1 MLQIPGYRLEE
12 VLSESSHTIIYRARQ
27 VDEQPVILKVLQAHQ
42 PTLEEMAR
50 LKQEYKIAANLKI
63 EGVIKAYSLET
74 FKNVT
79 ALVLEDFGGL
89 ALSQF
94 IHANRLTLTR
104 FLNIAIQ
111 LADTLEQLHQH
122 QIIHKDIKPQNI
134 IINPETEQV
143 KITDFSI
150 ASQLVREIQQVN
162 NPEILEG
169 TLAYMSPEQTGRM
182 NRTISFKSDLYS
194 LGVTFY
200 EMLTLRLPFESQDPL
215 ELVHCHIAKLPIPPH
230 HHDSTIPEPISLM
243 VMKLLA
249 KNAEDRYQ
257 SASGLK
263 ADLQI
268 CLDQLQTKGEID
280 SFLLGQID
288 LSDQLFIPQKLY
300 GREQEV
306 EMLLQA
312 FERVAGGEGENNI
325 ELMLVSG
332 YSGIGK
338 SSLVNEIHKPIV
350 QRRGYF
356 IGGKFDQFKRDIP
369 YASLIQAFQEL
380 MQQLLTEQSEKL
392 QSWKQKLLAALGSN
406 GQIIIDA
413 IAEVELIIGPQPAV
427 VQLGPTESQNRFNR
441 VFQAFIQ
448 VFAQASHPLVLFLD
462 DLQWADAASLQMIQQ
477 LMTNAESQYL
487 LLIGAY
493 RDNEVNATHPLIQ
506 TLDDIQKTTV
516 KVSTITLRPLALSHV
531 EQFLGDTLIGTQKTQ
546 TQLATLLFNKT
557 AGNPFFLTQMLKAL
571 YQEKLLCFNFA
582 DKKWLWDI
590 AEIQALGIT
599 DLTVVELVASNIRSL
614 PDTTQEVLK
623 LAACIGNRF
632 NLDILATIS
641 QKTLSQTA
649 SGLWSALQ
657 SGLILPLNKDYKIP
671 LLFGDR
677 ELEGMNF
684 DDSRLSYKFLH
695 DRVQQAAYSLIPANQ
710 KQETHLKIGEL
721 LLNSTPPEAL
731 ESNIFDIVNQL
742 NVGIQSLTER
752 AEQDKLANLNLIAGK
767 RATEAA
773 AYEPAIRYL
782 QTGLGLLTEN
792 SWLVQYDIT
801 LALFVEAAQ
810 AEYLNLNFAGSKKLV
825 DTTLQKAT
833 KLLDKI
839 KVYEIQIQSYASQNK
854 LTDALNTGLEA
865 LKLLGIILPSHPTQ
879 VNVLLGL
886 AQTKLTQG
894 RRKIVDLI
902 NLPQMSDPN
911 KLASLRILAAITVPA
926 YIAQPL
932 LLPLVTFAMVR
943 LSIRFGNSALSA
955 IGYGFYALL
964 QCVLGDINGGYQFG
978 QLALQLLEKF
988 NAWELKSKVYLIHNN
1003 VIRHWKEHSKETL
1016 KPLLEGVASGIEMG
1030 DIESA
1035 GYCCG
1040 IYCVNLFFSGE
1051 ALDDAEQLMGKY
1063 VAVTKLL
1070 KHELAIATTKM
1081 LKQAVLNLSD
1091 DTLQDKSRLIGES
1104 FNEAESVP
1112 ILIEAKTFTV
1122 LGYTYLIKSIL
1133 AYLFG
1138 EYAQALENINVF
1150 SQYEEAIPGTIAFT
1164 NSRFYL
1170 ALILLACA
1178 DANPAQKRQYLKQ
1191 VETIQKQLQKWAF
1204 HAPMNYQHKFH
1215 LVAAEKARV
1224 FGRVAKAMEYYDLAI
1239 AESAKNGYIQEEA
1252 LAYELAGLFYQSL
1265 GKEIVSQA
1273 YLTKA
1278 HNCYIRWGAV
1288 AKVRDL
1294 EAKFPYLLRISS
1306 IDLTIDAKQTAIATI
1321 RSNSDT
1327 LDMSAVMKA
1336 CQAIASE
1343 IVLDK
1348 LLHKLMS
1355 VVLENAAAQKGL
1367 LILKKED
1374 RLWIEAQAYGEE
1386 ISVLQSL
1393 AVENS
1398 QDLPNSIINYVARTQ
1413 EALVLN
1419 DATDT
1424 NTFSADPY
1432 ILNNQPKS
1440 ILCSPIL
1447 HQGQLIGLLYLEN
1460 NLTPGAFSRKRLE
1473 ALIPISTQ
1481 AAISIC
1487 NASLFEQSV
1496 ADGQKLEQAMMQL
1509 QQTQMQLIQN
1519 EKMSALGQLVA
1530 GIAHEINN
1538 PVNFIYGNL
1547 SHANDYVLDLLKLLQ
1562 LYENSTT
1569 KASPELQEMAKN
1581 VDLEFL
1587 KEDLPKI
1594 LNSME
1599 MGTARIRGIVKS
1611 LRNFSRLDESPVK
1624 EVDIHEGIESTL
1636 MILGSRLQPSGRGA
1650 IAVVKEYGNLP
1661 LIQCYA
1667 GALNQVFMNI
1677 LANAIDALEESVIS
1691 HQSLVNSGVIT
1702 LVKPRITIK
1711 TQVTSERVVIR
1722 IADNGPG
1729 IPEEVQKRLFD
1740 PFFTTKPIGKGTGLG
1755 LSISYQIVT
1764 QKHHGSLRCFS
1775 GPEKGTEF
1783 VVEIPF
1789 FNAESAEG
1797 ALRGAEGSNN

>member
-12 VLSESSHTIIYRARQ
+12 VLYEGPHTIIYRARQ
-27 VDEQPVILKVLQAHQ
+27 ADEQPVVLKVLQAQ

-50 LKQEYKIAANLKI
+50 LKQEYKIVANLKI
-63 EGVIKAYSLET
+63 EGVVKAYSLET
-74 FKNVT
+74 FKNAT
-79 ALVLEDFGGL
+79 ALVLEDFGGG
-89 ALSQF
+89 ALSDF
-94 IHANRLTLTR
+94 IQAHRLTLTS

-111 LADTLEQLHQH
+111 LAHTLEQLHQH
-122 QIIHKDIKPQNI
+122 QIVHKDIKPQNI
-134 IINPETEQV
+134 IINPETGQV

-150 ASQLVREIQQVN
+150 ASQLSRETQQAS

-182 NRTISFKSDLYS
+182 NRAISYRSDLYS

-230 HHDSTIPEPISLM
+230 HQDSTIPKQISLL

-257 SASGLK
+257 SAAGLK

-268 CLDQLQTKGEID
+268 CLDQLQTKGEIG
-280 SFLLGQID
+280 SFPLGQID
-288 LSDQLFIPQKLY
+288 LSDQLFLPQKLY

-312 FERVAGGEGENNI
+312 FERVAGGEGEWGKGGVGEGGKSKI

-338 SSLVNEIHKPIV
+338 SSLVNEVHKPIV

-392 QSWKQKLLAALGSN
+392 QSWREKLLAALGSN

-427 VQLGPTESQNRFNR
+427 VLLGPTESQNRFNR

-462 DLQWADAASLQMIQQ
+462 DLQWADTASLQMIQQ
-477 LMTNAESQYL
+477 LITNADSEYI

-506 TLDDIQKTTV
+506 SLDDIQKTTD
-516 KVSTITLRPLALSHV
+516 KVSTITLRPLTLSHV
-531 EQFLGDTLIGTQKTQ
+531 EQFIGDTLVGTQKAQ
-546 TQLATLLFNKT
+546 TQDLAILLFNKT
-557 AGNPFFLTQMLKAL
+557 AGNPFFITQMLKAL
-571 YQEKLLCFNFA
+571 YQEKLLGFNFVE
-582 DKKWLWDI
+582 KKWLWNI

-614 PDTTQEVLK
+614 PAATQDMLK

-632 NLDILATIS
+632 NLDVLATIS

-649 SGLWSALQ
+649 SELWSALQ

-671 LLFGDR
+671 LLFGER
-677 ELEGMNF
+677 ELERMNF

-695 DRVQQAAYSLIPANQ
+695 DRVQQAAYSLILANQ
-710 KQETHLKIGEL
+710 KQTTHLKIGEL
-721 LLNSTPPEAL
+721 LLNSTPPEVL

-742 NVGIQSLTER
+742 NVGIESLTER
-752 AEQDKLANLNLIAGK
+752 AAQDKLANLNLIAGK
-767 RATEAA
+767 RASASA
-773 AYEPAIRYL
+773 AYEPAVRYL
-782 QTGLGLLTEN
+782 QTGLGLLAEN
-792 SWLVQYDIT
+792 SWLVQYEMT

-810 AEYLNLNFAGSKKLV
+810 AEYLNLNFAKSKDLV
-825 DTTLQKAT
+825 DTTLQRAKT
-833 KLLDKI
+833 LLDKI
-839 KVYEIQIQSYASQNK
+839 KVYELQIQSYASQNK

-865 LKLLGIILPSHPTQ
+865 LKLLGITLPSNPTQ

-886 AQTKLTQG
+886 LQTKLTQG
-894 RRKIVDLI
+894 RRANSDLI
-902 NLPQMSDPN
+902 NLPQMSDPR
-911 KLASLRILAAITVPA
+911 KLASLRILAAITTPA
-926 YIAQPL
+926 YITQPL

-964 QCVLGDINGGYQFG
+964 LCVLGDIDGGYQFG
-978 QLALQLLEKF
+978 QLALQLLDKF
-988 NAWELKSKVYLIHNN
+988 NAEALKSKVYLIHNN
-1003 VIRHWKEHSKETL
+1003 VIRHWKEHIKETF
-1016 KPLLEGVASGIEMG
+1016 KPFLEGFASGIQMG

-1035 GYCCG
+1035 GYCFG
-1040 IYCVNLFFSGE
+1040 IYCVNLFLSGK
-1051 ALDDAEQLMGKY
+1051 LDDAEQQIDKY
-1063 VAVTKLL
+1063 AAVAKLI
-1070 KHELAIATTKM
+1070 KHELAIATTNM

-1091 DTLQDKSRLIGES
+1091 DTLLGKSQLIGES
-1104 FNEAESVP
+1104 FNEAEIVP
-1112 ILIEAKTFTV
+1112 ILVEAKSFSV
-1122 LGYTYLIKSIL
+1122 LGYIYLIKSIL
-1133 AYLFG
+1133 SYLFG
-1138 EYAQALENINVF
+1138 DYDRALANIKIF
-1150 SQYEEAIPGTIAFT
+1150 SQYEQTIPGTFAFT
-1164 NSRFYL
+1164 IGRFYH
-1170 ALILLACA
+1170 ALILLACT
-1178 DANPAQKRQYLKQ
+1178 DATQKREYLKQ
-1191 VETIQKQLQKWAF
+1191 VETSQKQLQKWAF
-1204 HAPMNYQHKFH
+1204 HAPMNYQHKFY
-1215 LVAAEKARV
+1215 LVEAEKARV
-1224 FGRVAKAMEYYDLAI
+1224 LGQVAKAMEYYDLAI
-1239 AESAKNGYIQEEA
+1239 AGAAKNGYIQEEA

-1278 HNCYIRWGAV
+1278 HYCYICWGAV

-1294 EAKFPYLLRISS
+1294 EAKFPYLLRTPNIVA
-1306 IDLTIDAKQTAIATI
+1306 IDAKQTTTAIHG
-1321 RSNSDT
+1321 SNNDI
-1327 LDMSAVMKA
+1327 LDMATVMKA

-1348 LLHKLMS
+1348 LLYKLMS

-1367 LILKKED
+1367 LILKRED
-1374 RLWIEAQAYGEE
+1374 RLWIEAQACGEE

-1398 QDLPNSIINYVARTQ
+1398 QDLPNSIVNYVARTQ
-1413 EALVLN
+1413 EPLVLN
-1419 DATDT
+1419 DASDT

-1432 ILNNQPKS
+1432 ILNNKPKS

-1447 HQGQLIGLLYLEN
+1447 HQGELIGLLYLEN

-1487 NASLFEQSV
+1487 NANLFEQSV
-1496 ADGQKLEQAMMQL
+1496 ADAQKLEQAMMQL
-1509 QQTQMQLIQN
+1509 QQTQMQLVQN

-1547 SHANDYVLDLLKLLQ
+1547 SHANDYVRDLLALLQ
-1562 LYENSTT
+1562 LYEKSTLE
-1569 KASPELQEMAKN
+1569 ASPEIQAMVKK

-1594 LNSME
+1594 LDSMA
-1599 MGTARIRGIVKS
+1599 MGTARIRDIVKS

-1636 MILGSRLQPSGRGA
+1636 MILGSRMLASGRPA

-1661 LIQCYA
+1661 LIECYA
-1667 GALNQVFMNI
+1667 GALNQVFMNL
-1677 LANAIDALEESVIS
+1677 LANAIDALDESCVIS
-1691 HQSLVNSGVIT
+1691 QKSGLMT
-1702 LVKPRITIK
+1702 LVQPRITIK
-1711 TQVTSERVVIR
+1711 TQVVGERVVIR
-1722 IADNGPG
+1722 IADNGSG
-1729 IPEEVQKRLFD
+1729 ISDEVQRKLFD
-1740 PFFTTKPIGKGTGLG
+1740 PFFTTKAVGKGTGLG

-1764 QKHHGSLRCFS
+1764 QKHGGLLYCVSKLGKGS
-1775 GPEKGTEF
+1775 EF
-1783 VVEIPF
+1783 VIEIPF
-1789 FNAESAEG
+1789 F
-1797 ALRGAEGSNN
+1797 